1 MNYFIRQF
9 GKPEGGFGRF
19 LSGIMNL
26 SNNKMYKANIRRLKG
41 KKRILEIGFGNGKQ
55 MELIRKVFPEAE
67 LYGVDISKDMF
78 DAASKRLENKADL
91 QIADA
96 CRLPYQDGFYDAVIT
111 TDTFYFWKKP
121 EQVLQE
127 ICRVLSEGGIFVN
140 TYNRMYAASV
150 GNCSE
155 EDCMY
160 RDIDLITSAERVSLQ
175 VKGQAKIGLGERQIV
190 FRKE

>member
-1 MNYFIRQF
+1 MNYFIHQF

-41 KKRILEIGFGNGKQ
+41 KKCILEIGFGNGKQ
-55 MELIRKVFPEAE
+55 LELIRKVFPEAE

-78 DAASKRLENKADL
+78 DAASKRLENKANL

-127 ICRVLSEGGIFVN
+127 ISRVLSEGGIFVN

-160 RDIDLITSAERVSLQ
+160 RDTDLITSAERVSLQ
-175 VKGQAKIGLGERQIV
+175 VKGQAKVGLCERQIV
-190 FRKE
+190 FRKK

>member
-41 KKRILEIGFGNGKQ
+41 TKRILEIGFGNGKQ
-55 MELIRKVFPEAE
+55 LELTRKVFPEAE

-96 CRLPYQDGFYDAVIT
+96 CRLPYQDVFFDAVIT

-121 EQVLQE
+121 EQVLRE
-127 ICRVLSEGGIFVN
+127 IQRVLVNGGMFIN
-140 TYNRMYAASV
+140 TYNRMYAEAV
-150 GNCSE
+150 GKSAE
-155 EDCMY
+155 ESIF
-160 RDIDLITSAERVSLQ
+160 RDIDLIVFAENASLQ
-175 VKGQAKIGLGERQIV
+175 VKGQAKVGLFERQIV

>member
-41 KKRILEIGFGNGKQ
+41 KKRILEIGFGTGKQ
-55 MELIRKVFPEAE
+55 LELIQREYPDTE
-67 LYGVDISKDMF
+67 LYGVDISADMF
-78 DAASKRLENKADL
+78 GAATKRLGKKADL

-96 CRLPYQDGFYDAVIT
+96 CRLPYQDVFFDVVIT

-121 EQVLQE
+121 EQVLRE
-127 ICRVLSEGGIFVN
+127 IQRVLVNGGMFIN
-140 TYNRMYAASV
+140 TYNRMYAEAV
-150 GNCSE
+150 GKSAE
-155 EDCMY
+155 ESIS
-160 RDIDLITSAERVSLQ
+160 RDIDLIAFAERVSLQ
-175 VKGQAKIGLGERQIV
+175 VKGQAKVGLFERQIV

>member
-9 GKPEGGFGRF
+9 RKPEGGFGIF

-41 KKRILEIGFGNGKQ
+41 TKRILEIGFGNGKQ

-78 DAASKRLENKADL
+78 DAASKRLENKAHL

-96 CRLPYQDGFYDAVIT
+96 CRLPYKDVFFDAVIT

-155 EDCMY
+155 KDCMY

-175 VKGQAKIGLGERQIV
+175 VKGQAKVGLCERQVV

>member
-1 MNYFIRQF
+1 MHYFIRQF

-19 LSGIMNL
+19 LSEIMNL

-127 ICRVLSEGGIFVN
+127 ISRVLSEGGIFVN

-160 RDIDLITSAERVSLQ
+160 RDTDLITSAERVSLQ
-175 VKGQAKIGLGERQIV
+175 VKGQAKVGLGERQIV